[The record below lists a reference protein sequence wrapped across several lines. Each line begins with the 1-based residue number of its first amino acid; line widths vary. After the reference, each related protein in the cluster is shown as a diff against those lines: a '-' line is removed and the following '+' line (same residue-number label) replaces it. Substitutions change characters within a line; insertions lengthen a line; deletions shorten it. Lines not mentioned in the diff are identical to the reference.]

1 MIQEVLDAR
10 KQDFAKWL
18 TPAVQKVLTGV
29 KAMCLDY
36 HKAARIPL
44 VVNTAGESYTNGK
57 SITVSLPEYF
67 LDPKYNETFW
77 LLVMKASTAHEC
89 QHINSSSLGKAAE
102 MAKNYAKYMRKT
114 YGLHEQIGENLAFQM
129 FNIIEDG
136 RIESIIVS
144 RMPGLLINF
153 KIKNGEI
160 RAHGTIQ
167 KKAEPGDS
175 QTEYTHFMNQILSY
189 AKCGGNLPGI
199 RKYHGE
205 RLEQEFMA
213 IKPYIKQGVMSYSCG
228 ECLRNVEKLL
238 MTAAPYLN
246 DLLKADSDFL
256 KQMEKMVSTPDF
268 TGPAEETEFNESG
281 KSGQNLLWVFQQKP
295 EPGTSEKEDTKQE
308 DSDSASGKSE
318 NNQDETSSNRQQ
330 SEAGKQGNQQGKSSA
345 NEEAINDDSQENGQN
360 GASSGED
367 TDNADNNENN
377 SSSDEDAS
385 NKGNGQEDAQS
396 ESDSKDS
403 DNTDAS
409 SSNPPAKIQAGQKK
423 MQADTEQNL
432 SNEVPAGTDMSGDF
446 SNVEL
451 EIRGYTED
459 ELKQARAV
467 IEQELQRWESGEIKA
482 DEKYSWRGQKFQS
495 QMKALYQNAPYKE
508 VSVPCGSAQTPAEI
522 MIPAK
527 KLKQELIKILK
538 VKYQDR
544 RNVRHGQIDARALWK
559 LRCREDNFFEQRNKR
574 NKSSVAIYLLI
585 DNSGSMQSAQKSIAA
600 RYAAA
605 IMEEAFAEFASCKI
619 AMFASGADVTHW
631 IIKEF
636 DKKERFN
643 ASFNSL
649 NCVTP
654 TGGNKDGY
662 SIRIAVEELRKR
674 PERKKFLIVLSD
686 GLPSDYP
693 SADAGQEDVRQA
705 VHMARKQQIEVI
717 PIMFGS
723 KAFQSAS
730 LPAFQRMYEKNII
743 TSSVEHI
750 TEDLAKLFKRLV
762 V

>member
-1 MIQEVLDAR
+1 MIQEILDAR
-10 KQDFAKWL
+10 KQDFTNWL
-18 TPAVQKVLTGV
+18 TPAVKKVLTGV

-44 VVNTAGESYTNGK
+44 IVNTAGESYTDGK

-89 QHINSSSLGKAAE
+89 QHINSSSLGKASE
-102 MAKNYAKYMRKT
+102 MAKTYAKYMRKT

-136 RIESIIVS
+136 RIEAIIVS

-160 RAHGTIQ
+160 RAHGAIQ

-205 RLEQEFMA
+205 RLEKEFQA
-213 IKPYIKQGVMSYSCG
+213 IRPYIKQGVMSYSCG
-228 ECLRNVEKLL
+228 ECLMNVEKLL

-256 KQMEKMVSTPDF
+256 KQMEKMVPTPDF

-281 KSGQNLLWVFQQKP
+281 KSGRNPLWIFQPKP
-295 EPGTSEKEDTKQE
+295 EPDASENE
-308 DSDSASGKSE
+308 DSISGKQQD
-318 NNQDETSSNRQQ
+318 NQDETSSDGQQ
-330 SEAGKQGNQQGKSSA
+330 SEAGKQENQQGKSSS
-345 NEEAINDDSQENGQN
+345 NEEASNDDKQENGQN
-360 GASSGED
+360 DASSGED
-367 TDNADNNENN
+367 ADNANNNENN
-377 SSSDEDAS
+377 PSSGEDAD
-385 NKGNGQEDAQS
+385 NKGNRQEENQT

-403 DNTDAS
+403 DNTDTSA
-409 SSNPPAKIQAGQKK
+409 SNPPAESQAGQKK
-423 MQADTEQNL
+423 MQAGTEQDL
-432 SNEVPAGTDMSGDF
+432 SNEIPAGTDMSGDF

-459 ELKQARAV
+459 ELQQARAV
-467 IEQELQRWESGEIKA
+467 IEQELQRWENGEIKA
-482 DEKYSWRGQKFQS
+482 DEKYSWRGQQFQS
-495 QMKALYQNAPYKE
+495 QMKTRYRDTSYKE
-508 VSVPCGSAQTPAEI
+508 VSVPCGNAQTPAEI
-522 MIPAK
+522 MTPAR
-527 KLKQELIKILK
+527 KLKQELVKILK
-538 VKYQDR
+538 IKYQDR

-585 DNSGSMQSAQKSIAA
+585 DNSGSMQNAQKSIAA

-605 IMEEAFAEFASCKI
+605 IIEEAFAEFASCKI

-654 TGGNKDGY
+654 IGGNKDGY
-662 SIRIAVEELRKR
+662 SIRIATEELRKR
-674 PERKKFLIVLSD
+674 SERKKFLIVLSD

-693 SADAGQEDVRQA
+693 NADAGQEDVRQA
-705 VHMARKQQIEVI
+705 VHAARKQQIEVI

-723 KAFQSAS
+723 KTFQSAS

-750 TEDLAKLFKRLV
+750 TEDLARLFKKLV
-762 V
+762 I

>member
-10 KQDFAKWL
+10 KQDFTNWL
-18 TPAVQKVLTGV
+18 TPAVKKVLAGV

-36 HKAARIPL
+36 HKAANIPL
-44 VVNTAGESYTNGK
+44 IVNAAGESYTNGK

-89 QHINSSSLGKAAE
+89 QHINSSSLGKASE
-102 MAKNYAKYMRKT
+102 MAKSYAKYMRKT

-136 RIESIIVS
+136 RIEAIIVS

-167 KKAEPGDS
+167 KKAESGDS

-205 RLEQEFMA
+205 RLEKEFQA
-213 IKPYIKQGVMSYSCG
+213 IRPYIKQGVMSYSCS
-228 ECLRNVEKLL
+228 ECLMNVEKLL
-238 MTAAPYLN
+238 IVAAPYLN
-246 DLLKADSDFL
+246 DLLQADSDFL
-256 KQMEKMVSTPDF
+256 YQMEQMISNLDF
-268 TGPAEETEFNESG
+268 SGSAEETEFNESG
-281 KSGQNLLWVFQQKP
+281 KSGQNPLWIFQQ
-295 EPGTSEKEDTKQE
+295 EPTAGASKNE
-308 DSDSASGKSE
+308 DSISGKQQD
-318 NNQDETSSNRQQ
+318 NQDETSSDGQQ
-330 SEAGKQGNQQGKSSA
+330 SEAGNQGNQQGKSSSH
-345 NEEAINDDSQENGQN
+345 EEAGNHDKQENGQN
-360 GASSGED
+360 GDSSGSATGDSSKTED
-367 TDNADNNENN
+367 GQGSPNDSE
-377 SSSDEDAS
+377 SSDRAD
-385 NKGNGQEDAQS
+385 GQS
-396 ESDSKDS
+396 EDSSEADS
-403 DNTDAS
+403 NCSANTDTSA
-409 SSNPPAKIQAGQKK
+409 SNPPPQNQAGQKK
-423 MQADTEQNL
+423 MQARTDQDL
-432 SNEVPAGTDMSGDF
+432 SNEIPAGTDMSGDF

-459 ELKQARAV
+459 ELQQARAV
-467 IEQELQRWESGEIKA
+467 IEQELQRWKNGEVKA
-482 DEKYSWRGQKFQS
+482 DEKYSWRGQQFQS
-495 QMKALYQNAPYKE
+495 QMKAQYQNTSYKE
-508 VSVPCGSAQTPAEI
+508 VLIPCGNAQTPAEI
-522 MIPAK
+522 MTPAK
-527 KLKQELIKILK
+527 KLKQELVKILK
-538 VKYQDR
+538 IKYQDR

-585 DNSGSMQSAQKSIAA
+585 DNSGSMQNAQKSIAA

-605 IMEEAFAEFASCKI
+605 IIEEAFAEFASCKI

-631 IIKEF
+631 IVKEF

-654 TGGNKDGY
+654 IGGNKDGY
-662 SIRIAVEELRKR
+662 SIRIATEELRKR

-693 SADAGQEDVRQA
+693 NADAGQEDVQQA
-705 VHMARKQQIEVI
+705 VHAARKQQIEVI

-723 KAFQSAS
+723 KFFQEAS

-750 TEDLAKLFKRLV
+750 TEDLARLFKKLV
-762 V
+762 I

>member
-1 MIQEVLDAR
+1 MIQEVLDTR
-10 KQDFAKWL
+10 KQDFANWL
-18 TPAVQKVLTGV
+18 TPAVKKVLDGV

-36 HKAARIPL
+36 HKATEIPL
-44 VVNTAGESYTNGK
+44 LMNAVGESYTDGK

-89 QHINSSSLGKAAE
+89 QHINSSSLGKASE
-102 MAKNYAKYMRKT
+102 MAKSYAKYMRKT

-136 RIESIIVS
+136 RIEAIIVS

-167 KKAEPGDS
+167 KKAESGDS

-205 RLEQEFMA
+205 RLEKEFQA
-213 IKPYIKQGVMSYSCG
+213 IRPYIKQGVMSYSCS
-228 ECLRNVEKLL
+228 ECLMNVEKLL
-238 MTAAPYLN
+238 IVAAPYLN
-246 DLLKADSDFL
+246 DLLQADSDFL
-256 KQMEKMVSTPDF
+256 YQMEQMISNLDF
-268 TGPAEETEFNESG
+268 SGSAEETEFNESG
-281 KSGQNLLWVFQQKP
+281 KSGQNPLWIFQQ
-295 EPGTSEKEDTKQE
+295 EPTAGASKNE
-308 DSDSASGKSE
+308 DSISGKQQD
-318 NNQDETSSNRQQ
+318 NQDETSSDGQQ
-330 SEAGKQGNQQGKSSA
+330 SEAGNQGNQQGKSSSH
-345 NEEAINDDSQENGQN
+345 EEAGNHDKQENGQN
-360 GASSGED
+360 GDSSGSATGDSSKTED
-367 TDNADNNENN
+367 GQGSPNDSE
-377 SSSDEDAS
+377 SSDRAD
-385 NKGNGQEDAQS
+385 GQS
-396 ESDSKDS
+396 EDSSEADS
-403 DNTDAS
+403 NCSANTDTSA
-409 SSNPPAKIQAGQKK
+409 SNPPPQNQAGQKK
-423 MQADTEQNL
+423 MQARTDQDL
-432 SNEVPAGTDMSGDF
+432 SNEIPAGTDMSGDF

-459 ELKQARAV
+459 ELQQARAV
-467 IEQELQRWESGEIKA
+467 IEQELQRWKNGEVKA
-482 DEKYSWRGQKFQS
+482 DEKYSWRGQQFQS
-495 QMKALYQNAPYKE
+495 QMKAQYQNTSYKE
-508 VSVPCGSAQTPAEI
+508 ILIPCGNAQTPAEI
-522 MIPAK
+522 MTPAK
-527 KLKQELIKILK
+527 KLRQELIKILK
-538 VKYQDR
+538 IKYQDR

-574 NKSSVAIYLLI
+574 YKSSVAIYLLI
-585 DNSGSMQSAQKSIAA
+585 DNSGSMQNAQKSIAA

-605 IMEEAFAEFASCKI
+605 IMEEAFTEFASCKI

-631 IIKEF
+631 IVKEF

-662 SIRIAVEELRKR
+662 SIRIATEELRKR

-705 VHMARKQQIEVI
+705 VHAARKQQIEVI

-723 KAFQSAS
+723 KFFQEAS
-730 LPAFQRMYEKNII
+730 LSAFQRMYEKNII

-750 TEDLAKLFKRLV
+750 AEDLARLFKKLV
-762 V
+762 I

>member
-10 KQDFAKWL
+10 KQDFTNWL
-18 TPAVQKVLTGV
+18 TPAVKKVLAGV

-36 HKAARIPL
+36 HKAANIPL
-44 VVNTAGESYTNGK
+44 IVNAAGESYTNGK

-89 QHINSSSLGKAAE
+89 QHINSSSIGKAAE
-102 MAKNYAKYMRKT
+102 MAKTYAKYMRKT

-160 RAHGTIQ
+160 RAHGAIQ

-205 RLEQEFMA
+205 RLEKEFQA
-213 IKPYIKQGVMSYSCG
+213 IRPYIKQGVMSYSCG
-228 ECLRNVEKLL
+228 ECLMNVEKLL

-256 KQMEKMVSTPDF
+256 KQMEKMVPTPDF

-281 KSGQNLLWVFQQKP
+281 KSGQNPLWIFQQKP
-295 EPGTSEKEDTKQE
+295 ESDASENE
-308 DSDSASGKSE
+308 DSISGKQQD
-318 NNQDETSSNRQQ
+318 NQDESASDEQQ
-330 SEAGKQGNQQGKSSA
+330 SEAGKQGNQQGKSSS
-345 NEEAINDDSQENGQN
+345 NEEASNDDKQENGQN
-360 GASSGED
+360 DASSGED
-367 TDNADNNENN
+367 ANNNENN
-377 SSSDEDAS
+377 PSSGEDAD
-385 NKGNGQEDAQS
+385 NKGNRQEENQT

-403 DNTDAS
+403 DNTDTSA
-409 SSNPPAKIQAGQKK
+409 SNPPVQNQAGQKK
-423 MQADTEQNL
+423 MQAGIEQDL
-432 SNEVPAGTDMSGDF
+432 SNEIPAGTDMSGDF

-451 EIRGYTED
+451 EIRGYTEE
-459 ELKQARAV
+459 ELQQARAV

-482 DEKYSWRGQKFQS
+482 DEKYSWRGRQFQS
-495 QMKALYQNAPYKE
+495 QMKVQYQNTSYKE
-508 VSVPCGSAQTPAEI
+508 VLIPCGNAQTPAEI
-522 MIPAK
+522 MTPAK
-527 KLKQELIKILK
+527 KLKQELVKILK
-538 VKYQDR
+538 IKYQDR

-585 DNSGSMQSAQKSIAA
+585 DNSGSMQNAQKSIAA

-605 IMEEAFAEFASCKI
+605 IIEEAFAEFASCKI

-654 TGGNKDGY
+654 IGGNKDGY
-662 SIRIAVEELRKR
+662 SIRIATEELRKR
-674 PERKKFLIVLSD
+674 PERKKFLIVLYD

-693 SADAGQEDVRQA
+693 NADAGQEDVQQA
-705 VHMARKQQIEVI
+705 VHAARKQQIEVI

-723 KAFQSAS
+723 KFFQEAS

-750 TEDLAKLFKRLV
+750 TEDLARLFKKLV
-762 V
+762 I

>member
-10 KQDFAKWL
+10 KQDFTNWL
-18 TPAVQKVLTGV
+18 TPSVKKVLTGV

-36 HKAARIPL
+36 HKAANIPL
-44 VVNTAGESYTNGK
+44 IVNAAGESYTNGK

-67 LDPKYNETFW
+67 LDPKYNEIFW

-89 QHINSSSLGKAAE
+89 QHINSSSLGKASE
-102 MAKNYAKYMRKT
+102 MAKSYAKYMRKT

-136 RIESIIVS
+136 RIEAIIVS

-160 RAHGTIQ
+160 RAHGAIQ

-189 AKCGGNLPGI
+189 TKCGGNLPGI

-205 RLEQEFMA
+205 RLEKEFQA
-213 IKPYIKQGVMSYSCG
+213 IRPYIKQGVMSYSCG
-228 ECLRNVEKLL
+228 ECLMNVERLL
-238 MTAAPYLN
+238 MAAAPYLN

-256 KQMEKMVSTPDF
+256 KQMEKMVPTPDF

-281 KSGQNLLWVFQQKP
+281 KSGQNPLWIFQQKP
-295 EPGTSEKEDTKQE
+295 ESDASENK
-308 DSDSASGKSE
+308 DSTSGKQQD
-318 NNQDETSSNRQQ
+318 NQDETSSDEQQ
-330 SEAGKQGNQQGKSSA
+330 SKAGNQGNQQGKSSS
-345 NEEAINDDSQENGQN
+345 NEKASNDDKQENGQN
-360 GASSGED
+360 DASSGEEAGD
-367 TDNADNNENN
+367 
-377 SSSDEDAS
+377 SSKSKDGQDSSNDSESSGQSD
-385 NKGNGQEDAQS
+385 GQS
-396 ESDSKDS
+396 EDSS
-403 DNTDAS
+403 EAGSNCPDNTDAS
-409 SSNPPAKIQAGQKK
+409 SSNPPVQNQAGQKK
-423 MQADTEQNL
+423 MQAGTDQDL
-432 SNEVPAGTDMSGDF
+432 SNEIPAGTDMSGDF

-451 EIRGYTED
+451 EIRGYTEE
-459 ELKQARAV
+459 ELQQARAV
-467 IEQELQRWESGEIKA
+467 IEQELQRWENGEIKA
-482 DEKYSWRGQKFQS
+482 DEKYSWRGQQFQS
-495 QMKALYQNAPYKE
+495 QMKTRYRNTSYKE
-508 VSVPCGSAQTPAEI
+508 VSVPCGKVQTPTEI
-522 MIPAK
+522 MTPAK
-527 KLKQELIKILK
+527 KLKQELVKILK
-538 VKYQDR
+538 IKYQDR

-585 DNSGSMQSAQKSIAA
+585 DNSCSMQNAQKSIAA

-605 IMEEAFAEFASCKI
+605 IIEEAFAEFASCKI

-649 NCVTP
+649 SCVTP

-693 SADAGQEDVRQA
+693 NSDAGQNDVRQA
-705 VHMARKQQIEVI
+705 VHAARKQQIEVI

-723 KAFQSAS
+723 KTFQSAS

-750 TEDLAKLFKRLV
+750 TEDLARLFKKLV
-762 V
+762 I